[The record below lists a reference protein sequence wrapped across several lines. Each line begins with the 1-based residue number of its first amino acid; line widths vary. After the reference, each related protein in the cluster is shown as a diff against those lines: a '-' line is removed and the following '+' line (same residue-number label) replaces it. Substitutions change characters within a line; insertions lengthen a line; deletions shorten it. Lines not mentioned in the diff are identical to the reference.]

1 MNFFFSA
8 IEYIISLRLKGWGD
22 EGFYKE
28 YDFICHEIY
37 DLKTLEECN
46 AIQEK
51 IFLYGEL

>member
-22 EGFYKE
+22 ESFYKE

-37 DLKTLEECN
+37 DLKTVEQCNIIQTKILLSEE
-46 AIQEK
+46 
-51 IFLYGEL
+51 L

>member
-28 YDFICHEIY
+28 YDFICHENY

-46 AIQEK
+46 DIQKE
-51 IFLYGEL
+51 IFLYGES